1 MLLLKV
7 QCRSNGSDSSDS
19 CVVENLAGR
28 GGNSVVV
35 VAVVVVVV
43 VAAGGVAAVVA
54 IAVEVAI
61 SVVTVVVVVVVVVLL
76 VVVKSRLPRSAQIV
90 EATSKNLLQRSAK
103 RPSKIPV
110 VQTCFGQLFQGRAVG
125 MRHPLQAGWLS
136 AFSDWRLA
144 GSA

>member
-35 VAVVVVVV
+35 VAVVVVV
-43 VAAGGVAAVVA
+43 AAGGVAAVVA

-61 SVVTVVVVVVVVVLL
+61 SVVTVVVVVVVLL

>member
-43 VAAGGVAAVVA
+43 VVAAGGVAAVVA

-61 SVVTVVVVVVVVVLL
+61 SVVTVVVVVVVVLL

>member
-61 SVVTVVVVVVVVVLL
+61 SVVTVVVVVVVVLL

>member
-43 VAAGGVAAVVA
+43 AAGGVAAVVA

-61 SVVTVVVVVVVVVLL
+61 SVVTVVVVVVVLL